1 MRTIVV
7 YSSRTG
13 NTKKVGEAIAAALP
27 EGTPAIPVQ
36 QVPADLPDY
45 ECVFLGFWVDRGQA
59 DKDAADLL
67 PKLRNKH
74 VALFATLGAD
84 PHSPHAAES
93 LMKAAQLLPEGKEP
107 AGKFICQGAVDP
119 KVIEMMYKMFPKGH
133 VHGQSAERDA
143 LHAEAAKHPDE
154 ADLAAAR
161 AFAKETMEDIVR
173 GNV

>member
-93 LMKAAQLLPEGKEP
+93 LMKAAQLLPGGKEP

-154 ADLAAAR
+154 ADLAAAK

-173 GNV
+173 GRV